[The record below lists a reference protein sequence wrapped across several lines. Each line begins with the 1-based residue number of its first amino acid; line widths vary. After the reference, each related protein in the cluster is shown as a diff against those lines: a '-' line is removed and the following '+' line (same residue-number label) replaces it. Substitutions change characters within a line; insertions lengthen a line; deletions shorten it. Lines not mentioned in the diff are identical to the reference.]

1 MVKQEATPQE
11 AASESTRCFAS
22 GAPTMAARTF
32 RWLNPGPEWPL
43 PPPQVGSTVTVSHQ
57 RTFIHV
63 RFIKTWLSVVVL
75 LATWL
80 SGGRVVPLLQTADG
94 IESEFASDVDATQSM
109 SPNVT
114 DWSRLFV
121 LRWNFWFVSAI
132 NLSQHQFEKK
142 KKYAGIF
149 SIWLTW

>member
-1 MVKQEATPQE
+1 M
-11 AASESTRCFAS
+11 
-22 GAPTMAARTF
+22 
-32 RWLNPGPEWPL
+32 
-43 PPPQVGSTVTVSHQ
+43 
-57 RTFIHV
+57 

-80 SGGRVVPLLQTADG
+80 SGGRVVPLLQTPDG

-121 LRWNFWFVSAI
+121 LRWNFGSCLQLI
-132 NLSQHQFEKK
+132 YLNISLKK
-142 KKYAGIF
+142 KKQESFPYGSYGSDRFVLLLSILLAFELLKGGIY
-149 SIWLTW
+149 LQQ

>member
-1 MVKQEATPQE
+1 M
-11 AASESTRCFAS
+11 
-22 GAPTMAARTF
+22 
-32 RWLNPGPEWPL
+32 
-43 PPPQVGSTVTVSHQ
+43 
-57 RTFIHV
+57 
-63 RFIKTWLSVVVL
+63 RFIKTWPSVVVL

-121 LRWNFWFVSAI
+121 LRWNFWFASAI

-142 KKYAGIF
+142 KKKMQESFPYGSRGSDRFVLLLSILLAFELLKGGIH
-149 SIWLTW
+149 LQQ